1 MKLLS
6 FYFSIKWYTDNP
18 IHWNGI
24 QKHLEYLDFLSFY
37 QSFYCFSM
45 VDFKIGEV
53 ENLNDLIKLPE
64 YEMTLF
70 RVIDREQKIQ
80 IQWKKKVG

>member
-1 MKLLS
+1 
-6 FYFSIKWYTDNP
+6 
-18 IHWNGI
+18 
-24 QKHLEYLDFLSFY
+24 
-37 QSFYCFSM
+37 M